1 MSSYL
6 LNIFNELFEDDG
18 LAVVGKGLGVH
29 TLFTKL
35 LLYYSD
41 QARIGRS
48 VVFCLNCSNE
58 DVDSIKA
65 ACYSYSINEHEL
77 PQVDQSCFNHCLYYN
92 TQLTQTIYL
101 LTKLI
106 DQLNTLCVYVT

>member
-1 MSSYL
+1 MSYSYL

-18 LAVVGKGLGVH
+18 LAVVGKGLGVN

-41 QARIGRS
+41 QSRIGRRL
-48 VVFCLNCSNE
+48 VFCLNCSNE
-58 DVDSIKA
+58 DVESIKA

-77 PQVDQSCFNHCLYYN
+77 PQVNSHRGDIWDIEGYRGDTWVTES
-92 TQLTQTIYL
+92 IYG
-101 LTKLI
+101 I
-106 DQLNTLCVYVT
+106 